1 MLLLTS
7 AFNHSQLILLMQLW
21 WSSAMSPFSGKTG
34 RSTSVLDAF
43 CPDLGSAVSP
53 RGSGVT
59 LEFFR
64 RVQEKAHLCRA
75 VGSGQW

>member
-1 MLLLTS
+1 
-7 AFNHSQLILLMQLW
+7 
-21 WSSAMSPFSGKTG
+21 MSPFSVKTG
-34 RSTSVLDAF
+34 RSTSILDAF

-64 RVQEKAHLCRA
+64 RGGS
-75 VGSGQW
+75 VGEARPGAGSVSTDVSDVV